1 MDRNDPIVQRARPET
16 VAAARRPY
24 GPLTRAATI
33 YRRGPNSLLNLSLYA
48 AGFTGL
54 WTAVTSVILQFRL
67 LAIVDPSQK
76 ILALTTITLVGLVF
90 AAIVQPIA
98 GGFSDRNNN
107 RLGKRGPF
115 IVFGGAGLGIATMLI
130 GFADSFMSL
139 LLAYCLMQVMG
150 NIAQGPAN
158 ALLIDHVPVHRRGA
172 AAGALTLARS
182 VGAGIAVVGTLLLLS
197 QADTQEMSLW
207 MWLALALISSLALF
221 SATWTS
227 LAIRPR
233 RSDGPIEAGGV
244 EEVIPAAV
252 EARGGPEP
260 RTREFIWFLAAFT
273 IATGTMSV
281 LSRFAIFFLQ
291 DVVGLEN
298 PAHGALI
305 LSISVGGGVALAV
318 LPAGILSDRM
328 GRMPI
333 LLFGGIV
340 GALSVASLAFIETLP
355 ALVVAGLVV
364 GISSGALLAVAW
376 ALANDLVKPARAG
389 RTLGYTSTAML
400 IGAGI
405 PLAAGILIELL
416 NRRADD
422 LGYRV
427 MIGAVAVAFIIVP
440 LMLIRLKAARIR
452 PRA

>member
-1 MDRNDPIVQRARPET
+1 MDRNDPIVKRARPET

-24 GPLTRAATI
+24 GPLTRAATV
-33 YRRGPNSLLNLSLYA
+33 YRRGPDSLLNLSLYA

-67 LAIVDPSQK
+67 LSIVDPSQK

-115 IVFGGAGLGIATMLI
+115 IVFGGAGLAIATMLI

-197 QADTQEMSLW
+197 QADTQEMTLW
-207 MWLALALISSLALF
+207 MWLALALISALALF

-227 LAIRPR
+227 FAIRPR
-233 RSDGPIEAGGV
+233 RFSGDTAGNGGDNVVPPEA
-244 EEVIPAAV
+244 EV
-252 EARGGPEP
+252 GGPEP

-340 GALSVASLAFIETLP
+340 GSASVASLAFIETLP
-355 ALVVAGLVV
+355 ALVIAGLVV

-416 NRRADD
+416 NRRGDD

-427 MIGAVAVAFIIVP
+427 MIGAVAIAFIIVP